1 MVDYEKALLRGVGA
15 VLGAESGGR
24 LAWRDPDAVGAYTDA
39 QRGLYLGAVP
49 STPRCAVAMNSYTV
63 QMFPD
68 PIVGVQFHFAA
79 KDPDDLTLMAQA
91 VSDVLEGRWGGML
104 GTVKLVA
111 SAWQSGTPLGQDAN
125 GREQRTENYYLTIA
139 RMIPN
144 R

>member
-1 MVDYEKALLRGVGA
+1 MVNYEKALVRGVCEA
-15 VLGAESGGR
+15 LGEESF
-24 LAWRDPDAVGAYTDA
+24 LSWIDPDTVGAYTPDQA
-39 QRGLYLGAVP
+39 GLYLGAVP
-49 STPRCAVAMNSYTV
+49 STPRRGIAVNSYTV
-63 QMFPD
+63 AMHPD

-79 KDPDDLTLMAQA
+79 QDPDDLTEMAQA

-104 GTVKLVA
+104 GTVRLVA

-139 RMIPN
+139 RSIPN

>member
-1 MVDYEKALLRGVGA
+1 MDYEKALLRGIGVTLDA
-15 VLGAESGGR
+15 ETDVLS
-24 LAWRDPDAVGAYTDA
+24 WIDPDAVGAYTPA
-39 QRGLYLGAVP
+39 QAGLYLGAVP
-49 STPRCAVAMNSYTV
+49 SSPRRAVAMNSYTV
-63 QMFPD
+63 AMFPD
-68 PIVGVQFHFAA
+68 PIVGVQFHYAA
-79 KDPDDLTLMAQA
+79 LDPDDLTTMAQA

-139 RMIPN
+139 RSIPN